1 MLKQFPILAREVQTA
16 EGKAC
21 GWGMLHCA
29 TQRKAPAPFLK
40 DLLRRTARRRSGS
53 QHSDEDDS
61 DDDSDHDQMPTV
73 TLTTISMT
81 ISNQCICSAPIWSE
95 RVEISPAVRF
105 YFRPCMPASMHANG
119 YTIQCADC
127 LPCSFCVSTNVI
139 VSWRTD
145 AQHG

>member
-1 MLKQFPILAREVQTA
+1 MLKQFPILASEVKTA

-21 GWGMLHCA
+21 GWGMLRCA
-29 TQRKAPAPFLK
+29 IQPKAPAPFLK

-53 QHSDEDDS
+53 QHSDDDDS
-61 DDDSDHDQMPTV
+61 DDDSDHDQTPTV

-81 ISNQCICSAPIWSE
+81 ISSQCICSAPIWSE

-105 YFRPCMPASMHANG
+105 YFRPCMPASKHTNG
-119 YTIQCADC
+119 YPIQRADC
-127 LPCSFCVSTNVI
+127 LPCAFCVSTNAT
-139 VSWRTD
+139 VSRRTD

>member
-1 MLKQFPILAREVQTA
+1 MFKQFPILAREVQTA

-29 TQRKAPAPFLK
+29 IQRKAPAPFLK

-53 QHSDEDDS
+53 QHSDDDDS
-61 DDDSDHDQMPTV
+61 DDDSDHDQTPTV

-105 YFRPCMPASMHANG
+105 YLRPCMPASKHAHW
-119 YTIQCADC
+119 YPIHCADC
-127 LPCSFCVSTNVI
+127 LPCALCVSTNVT
-139 VSWRTD
+139 VNRRTD
-145 AQHG
+145 AQYG

>member
-29 TQRKAPAPFLK
+29 IQRKAPAPFLK

-53 QHSDEDDS
+53 QHSD
-61 DDDSDHDQMPTV
+61 DDDSDRDQTPTV

-105 YFRPCMPASMHANG
+105 YFRPCVPASTHANG
-119 YTIQCADC
+119 YPIQRADC
-127 LPCSFCVSTNVI
+127 LPCAFCVSTNVI